1 MTFTFKNY
9 TPGVYFVALDGDTV
23 GSIRKQSASKWV
35 MYDLTDKPLAVSKTL
50 SYLKTIA
57 DCYFQP
63 VESNSQAVADAE
75 EMQYNVPTLEP
86 VAF

>member
-9 TPGVYFVALDGDTV
+9 TPGVYFVALNGDTV

-50 SYLKTIA
+50 SYMKTIA

-63 VESNSQAVADAE
+63 VAV
-75 EMQYNVPTLEP
+75 
-86 VAF
+86 

>member
-9 TPGVYFVALDGDTV
+9 TPGVYFVALNGDTV

-50 SYLKTIA
+50 SYLKTIV

-63 VESNSQAVADAE
+63 VAV
-75 EMQYNVPTLEP
+75 
-86 VAF
+86 